1 MNAKGYQILFRELA
15 VFEVF
20 TLFETAS
27 LLGVFPLGTR
37 SSVARFW
44 ASGRFLLSRLSL
56 VSLHFTPLAT
66 NELEQFFLASG
77 ANGFL
82 GPRR

>member
-1 MNAKGYQILFRELA
+1 MNAKGYQILFRELTA
-15 VFEVF
+15 FEVF

>member
-44 ASGRFLLSRLSL
+44 ASGRFLLSCLSL

>member
-1 MNAKGYQILFRELA
+1 MNGKGYQILFRELTA
-15 VFEVF
+15 FEVF

-44 ASGRFLLSRLSL
+44 TAGRFLLSRLSL

-66 NELEQFFLASG
+66 DELEQFFLASRTD
-77 ANGFL
+77 GFL

>member
-1 MNAKGYQILFRELA
+1 MNAKGYQILFRELTA
-15 VFEVF
+15 FEVF

-44 ASGRFLLSRLSL
+44 ASGRFLLSGLSL